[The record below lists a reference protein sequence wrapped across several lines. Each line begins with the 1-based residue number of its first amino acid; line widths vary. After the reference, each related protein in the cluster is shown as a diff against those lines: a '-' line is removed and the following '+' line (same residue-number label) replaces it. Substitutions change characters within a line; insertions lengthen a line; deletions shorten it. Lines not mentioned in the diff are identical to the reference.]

1 MALQDNKAVNLGL
14 AAPRIDHLLIRP
26 GEIFSLPRNEFN
38 PGDPADFFLFDPEE
52 EWMVKPG
59 NLRSKSCN
67 TPFIGSN
74 MHGRVKHHWIGG
86 KKLL

>member
-1 MALQDNKAVNLGL
+1 MLDGALAESDLHRL
-14 AAPRIDHLLIRP
+14 WSRRP